1 MTTINAKFVGNIPY
15 IYDTIFGPIAFD
27 HYAKELAKAA
37 AELDPGDVLEL
48 AAGTGILSRRLRDEM
63 QDGSRLVVS
72 DLNED
77 MLDIARSKFTDSEAV
92 EIMSADALN
101 LPFADDEFGQVLC
114 SFGVMFF
121 PDRIASYRE
130 VARVLK
136 PKGHYIFNTWSALS
150 ENPHAQI
157 AHGAVAHF
165 YPDDT
170 PGFYLPAYGYGDP
183 DDVKRDLSAA
193 GWIDVEHQTLSVS
206 KLIENPAEAAN
217 AMINGTPMG
226 GEILQRGGVD
236 PQDVVD
242 LILERWLKEFGADP
256 CTIPMQ
262 ANQFV
267 CRLS

>member
-1 MTTINAKFVGNIPY
+1 MTSINAKFVGNIPH
-15 IYDTIFGPIAFD
+15 IYDTVFGPIAFD
-27 HYAKELAKAA
+27 HYAKELAKVATG
-37 AELDPGDVLEL
+37 LDPCDVLEL
-48 AAGTGILSRRLRDEM
+48 AAGTGIVSRRLRDAM

-72 DLNED
+72 DLNQD
-77 MLDIARSKFTDSEAV
+77 MLNIAQAKFTNDEAV
-92 EIMSADALN
+92 EIVAADALN
-101 LPFADDEFGQVLC
+101 LPFADDEFGLAIC

-121 PDRIASYRE
+121 PDKIASYRE

-136 PKGHYIFNTWSALS
+136 PCGHYIFNTWAPLA

-157 AHGAVAHF
+157 AHEAVAHF

-183 DDVKRDLSAA
+183 KDVKRDLSVA
-193 GWIDVEHQTLSVS
+193 GWVDVEHQLLPIS
-206 KLIENPAEAAN
+206 KLLKNPAEIAH

-256 CTIPMQ
+256 CMVPMQ